1 MAEITLGNL
10 YDFNKSAMAQFIPL
24 DTISFN
30 RETESA
36 MKEIYKKA
44 KSGNCYWMLLNNERK
59 DYTVFI
65 IETFEGSLDE
75 FRPTLLNRGQVLS
88 IDKQEDENYEIW
100 IRDPETKENFVYYL
114 FDYSFGIIKA

>member
-1 MAEITLGNL
+1 MIFALNL
-10 YDFNKSAMAQFIPL
+10 IGRCCQK
-24 DTISFN
+24 
-30 RETESA
+30 
-36 MKEIYKKA
+36 
-44 KSGNCYWMLLNNERK
+44 YWHLY
-59 DYTVFI
+59 YTVFI